1 MSAGGVTDVDE
12 TPNDV
17 MTDPTSR
24 RVRAGKLEGRVAVI
38 TASTRSIGR
47 GIAEF
52 FLDEG
57 ASVVVSGRSEDKGKQ
72 ALAEMGAGDRADF
85 RACDALQ
92 QDQVE
97 GLVDFAKER
106 YGRVDIMVNNVGGT
120 DGWALVGDL
129 SDEAWQKALDWN
141 LNSYFWGTRRALRY
155 MTDTGWGRIINISSV
170 EGKMANK
177 PAVSH
182 YITNKHAINGLT
194 KAVAFEYATQG
205 ITCNAICPGAVETDL
220 MKTAGPGAAASMG
233 ITYEQFLQK
242 YADESMIKRLNTVE
256 EVAAA
261 AVWLASDHGGGVTGA
276 LINVDGGT
284 SPW

>member
-1 MSAGGVTDVDE
+1 MSAGTNTDQVTGE
-12 TPNDV
+12 AGTAR
-17 MTDPTSR
+17 SGR
-24 RVRAGKLEGRVAVI
+24 RMRAGKLEGKVAVI

-72 ALAEMGAGDRADF
+72 ALAEMGAGDRAAF
-85 RACDALQ
+85 FACDAVQ
-92 QDQVE
+92 QQQVE
-97 GLVDFAKER
+97 ALVDFAYQR
-106 YGRVDIMVNNVGGT
+106 YGRLDIMVNNVGGS

-155 MTDTGWGRIINISSV
+155 MTQGGWGRIINISSV
-170 EGKMANK
+170 EGKLASKMA
-177 PAVSH
+177 VGH

-220 MKTAGPGAAASMG
+220 MKEVGPQAAQAAGN
-233 ITYEQFLQK
+233 TYEEFLQDF
-242 YADESMIKRLNTVE
+242 ADEAMIKRLNTVD

-261 AVWLASDHGGGVTGA
+261 AVWLASEHGGGVTGT
-276 LINVDGGT
+276 LVNVDGGT

>member
-1 MSAGGVTDVDE
+1 MSAGGAPDVEEAGGVDAE
-12 TPNDV
+12 PALG
-17 MTDPTSR
+17 
-24 RVRAGKLEGRVAVI
+24 RVRPGKLDGRVAVI

-47 GIAEF
+47 GIAEA

-72 ALAEMGAGDRADF
+72 ALAEMGAGDRAAF
-85 RACDALQ
+85 KACDVLRQA
-92 QDQVE
+92 DVE
-97 GLVDFAKER
+97 GLVDFAYDR
-106 YGRVDIMVNNVGGT
+106 YGRVDVLVNNAGGT

-141 LNSYFWGTRRALRY
+141 LNSCFWGTRRALRH
-155 MTDTGWGRIINISSV
+155 MTEQGWGRIINISSV

-182 YITNKHAINGLT
+182 YITNKHAINGFT
-194 KAVAFEYATQG
+194 KAVAFEYGSTG

-220 MKTAGPGAAASMG
+220 MKEAGPGAAETMG
-233 ITYEQFLQK
+233 MTYEQFLQG
-242 YADESMIKRLNTVE
+242 YADEAMTKRLNTVE
-256 EVAAA
+256 EVAAC
-261 AVWLASDHGGGVTGA
+261 AVWLASDAGGGVTGA
-276 LINVDGGT
+276 MINVDGGT

>member
-1 MSAGGVTDVDE
+1 MSAGGTTDVDE
-12 TPNDV
+12 VPSGPT
-17 MTDPTSR
+17 TDPAGT
-24 RVRAGKLEGRVAVI
+24 RVRPGKLEGKVAVI

-47 GIAEF
+47 AIAEF

-57 ASVVVSGRSEDKGKQ
+57 ASVVVSGRSQEKGER
-72 ALAEMGAGDRADF
+72 ALVEMEAGERADF
-85 RACDALQ
+85 KTCDATK
-92 QDQVE
+92 QDDVE
-97 GLVDFAKER
+97 ALVDFAYER
-106 YGRVDIMVNNVGGT
+106 FGRVDIMVNNVGGT

-155 MTDTGWGRIINISSV
+155 MTQGGWGRIINISSV

-177 PAVSH
+177 AAVSH

-220 MKTAGPGAAASMG
+220 MKTVGPQAAEAMG
-233 ITYEQFLQK
+233 STYDDFLQG

-256 EVAAA
+256 EIAAA

-284 SPW
+284 SSW

>member
-1 MSAGGVTDVDE
+1 MSAGGTTDVDE
-12 TPNDV
+12 ISSGSAADQAGTRLRP
-17 MTDPTSR
+17 
-24 RVRAGKLEGRVAVI
+24 GKLEGRVAVI

-72 ALAEMGAGDRADF
+72 ALAEMGAGERAAF
-85 RACDALQ
+85 FPCDALQ

-97 GLVDFAKER
+97 ALVDFAKER
-106 YGRVDIMVNNVGGT
+106 YGRVDVMVNNVGGT

-155 MTDTGWGRIINISSV
+155 MVEGGWGRVINISSV

-220 MKTAGPGAAASMG
+220 MKEVGPQAASAMG
-233 ITYEQFLQK
+233 TTYEAFLQG

-261 AVWLASDHGGGVTGA
+261 AVWLASEHGGGVTGA